1 MRARRLDLCPS
12 LIVDAKSMKLTVN
25 SQLLLEKLRRPGDT
39 SPLNARLFLKQP
51 GKLNSE
57 LFEDQCQFGRK
68 KIVKAAYTFFLP
80 AVCLLWIADS
90 VGTFLL
96 FASDSIDLPSK
107 RKVVKRISFQEGV
120 DKYSGTVDTEIW
132 ALAPTTLLES
142 NPNASS
148 DANNDGGESQVLIRF
163 DGIIGPSPTQIPKN
177 ARIVSARMLV
187 SAFDQGST
195 VNLHRMLVPF
205 PKSATWSSVVD
216 GVSAD
221 NFEAARHKDS
231 FTFGKIAANSSTI
244 VFDVT
249 DTVQAWAT
257 GQANHGW
264 VFLNTGGNGWDFY
277 TSEFENIE
285 QRPKLVVEFE
295 PVTTK

>member
-1 MRARRLDLCPS
+1 MAKLFWLLVLP
-12 LIVDAKSMKLTVN
+12 LILMA
-25 SQLLLEKLRRPGDT
+25 
-39 SPLNARLFLKQP
+39 SPA
-51 GKLNSE
+51 
-57 LFEDQCQFGRK
+57 CFGQST
-68 KIVKAAYTFFLP
+68 KIIFQN
-80 AVCLLWIADS
+80 
-90 VGTFLL
+90 G
-96 FASDSIDLPSK
+96 IDGY
-107 RKVVKRISFQEGV
+107 Q
-120 DKYSGTVDTEIW
+120 GTVDTEIW

-163 DGIIGPSPTQIPKN
+163 DDILGSTDRSIPL
-177 ARIVSARMLV
+177 RSQIVSARLLV

-205 PKSATWSSVVD
+205 PKAATWSSMID

-221 NFEAARHKDS
+221 GLEASRQKDS
-231 FTFGKIAANSSTI
+231 FTFGKIAANTSVV

-249 DTVQAWAT
+249 DTVQAWVS

-277 TSEFENIE
+277 SSEFDDIG
-285 QRPKLVVEFE
+285 QRPKLIVEYQA
-295 PVTTK
+295 PSTTPIALSTQGITER